1 MEEKIHITTILNAIL
16 ESNIAL
22 MNFYKEISTDDKS
35 REICEKSIKQ
45 CKDGIRLIYKIKHIE
60 ILRSLF
66 NKIVSGKEYYFAMVG
81 SLCSY
86 DKIKSWD
93 TTKKGFQEFL
103 KLEKEAQEQAKRE
116 FDEEKKQQELI
127 KQAQLE
133 GKNIEMI
140 YDTQTKKMKPVIV
153 EEKSNA

>member
-1 MEEKIHITTILNAIL
+1 
-16 ESNIAL
+16 
-22 MNFYKEISTDDKS
+22 
-35 REICEKSIKQ
+35 
-45 CKDGIRLIYKIKHIE
+45 
-60 ILRSLF
+60 
-66 NKIVSGKEYYFAMVG
+66 MVG

-133 GKNIEMI
+133 GKNVEMI